1 MFGKKKTITTVAL
14 AALATAAGVA
24 TAGDAFAQATI
35 NSPVSGAPEIREGQQ
50 RFKMR
55 GRFQYD
61 VTSSDFDVGTDDGTR
76 SYMRR
81 AFLGAQGRFSDRWR
95 YKIDFV
101 LNPGAADVSSATT
114 ALLCQNNATQVVV
127 QRTACIAGETNR
139 GTVVTAQGSG
149 GGEDVAVDDAY
160 LEYAGDFF
168 SFVVGEHNIT
178 SPLEDRTSSLDT
190 PFNERSSFINAF
202 GYGRAAGIG
211 FLTTGANWMAA
222 VAVQGDSLN
231 NQDAAFTAD
240 EAMSYSGR
248 FTWAPLFET
257 SPEGVTLIHLGA
269 SYRYRYVG
277 DDSGIRYRSRPL
289 MGRGARPLDV
299 GSGAA
304 VLGESDTT
312 YGLEAAVQFNSFGAT
327 AEYAS
332 LDGETAGGAAVDYNF
347 SGYYVDVFWSPT
359 GEARSYRGNQGSFG
373 PVVPRNP
380 VTQGGLGHWMVSA
393 RYDQLEMTELGA
405 GASRGEQTGY
415 ALALDWV
422 PVDHVKFKLN
432 FARTE
437 FDLVSAAD
445 EEAQVVSF
453 RTQFDF

>member
-24 TAGDAFAQATI
+24 AAGDAFAQATI

-61 VTSSDFDVGTDDGTR
+61 VLSSDFDVGTDDGTR

-81 AFLGAQGRFSDRWR
+81 AFIGAQGRFSDRWR

-101 LNPGAADVSSATT
+101 LNPGAADASGNPAT
-114 ALLCQNNATQVVV
+114 
-127 QRTACIAGETNR
+127 
-139 GTVVTAQGSG
+139 G

-202 GYGRAAGIG
+202 GYGRAAGLG

-231 NQDAAFTAD
+231 NQDSGFTSD
-240 EAMSYSGR
+240 EQFSYSGR
-248 FTWAPLFET
+248 FTWAPIFET
-257 SPEGVTLIHLGA
+257 SPEGVTLLHLGT
-269 SYRYRYVG
+269 SYRYRYAG
-277 DDSGIRYRSRPL
+277 DDANFRYRSRPL
-289 MGRGARPLDV
+289 FGRGARPLDV

-312 YGLEAAVQFNSFGAT
+312 IGLEAAVQYNSFGAT
-327 AEYAS
+327 AEYS
-332 LDGETAGGAAVDYNF
+332 MLDGDTAGGVGYDF

-373 PVVPRNP
+373 PVVPRRS
-380 VTQGGLGHWMVSA
+380 VVDGGIGHWMVSA
-393 RYDQLEMTELGA
+393 RYDQLEMTDLGT

-415 ALALDWV
+415 AVALDWV

-437 FDLVSAAD
+437 FDLATAAD
-445 EEAQVVSF
+445 EEAQIVSF